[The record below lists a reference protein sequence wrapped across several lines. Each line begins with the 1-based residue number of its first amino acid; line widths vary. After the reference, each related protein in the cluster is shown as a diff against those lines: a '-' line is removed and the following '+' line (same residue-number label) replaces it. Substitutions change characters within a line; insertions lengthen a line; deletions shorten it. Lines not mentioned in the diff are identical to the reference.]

1 MIKSIKIRN
10 FKSIENMFFNFEAGN
25 NIICLLGKNGS
36 GKSTLFKAISF
47 FYDNIN
53 TQIRKTQT

>member
-25 NIICLLGKNGS
+25 NIICLLGKN
-36 GKSTLFKAISF
+36 
-47 FYDNIN
+47 
-53 TQIRKTQT
+53 